1 MSQMQLPGMRG
12 LVFRTI
18 DVERDRAIVVRNY
31 RDTHRASYGA
41 GSPCPVGKYLPW
53 LQTRVEEFP
62 DGHVLA
68 MLGERCVG
76 QLELQVPYG
85 LNTGY
90 VNLYCVTPPFRGQG
104 YGRALH
110 EYSERYFRSWEA
122 ERVEL
127 HVSSTNN
134 RAVGFYR
141 RMGYHL
147 MKVEGGLW
155 RMSRLLDHSSA
166 ARDNS

>member
-1 MSQMQLPGMRG
+1 MSKMQLPGMRG

-18 DVERDRAIVVRNY
+18 DVERDRATVVRNY

-41 GSPCPVGKYLPW
+41 GSQCPVGKYLPW

-68 MLGERCVG
+68 MLAERCVG

-85 LNTGY
+85 LNMGY
-90 VNLYCVTPPFRGQG
+90 VNLYCVTPPFRGRG

-110 EYSERYFRSWEA
+110 EYSER
-122 ERVEL
+122 
-127 HVSSTNN
+127 
-134 RAVGFYR
+134 
-141 RMGYHL
+141 
-147 MKVEGGLW
+147 
-155 RMSRLLDHSSA
+155 
-166 ARDNS
+166 